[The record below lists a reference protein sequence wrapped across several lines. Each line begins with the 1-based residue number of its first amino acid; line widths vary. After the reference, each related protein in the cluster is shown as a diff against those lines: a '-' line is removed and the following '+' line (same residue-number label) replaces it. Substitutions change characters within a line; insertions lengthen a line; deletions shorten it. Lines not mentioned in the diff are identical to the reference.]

1 MATGDLA
8 RKVADPALLAVA
20 ESDAQEQ
27 VPVLIQVD
35 IPTARVEMRQ
45 DPRTGR
51 RIFVDVVTP
60 KPEEQEA
67 IEEQIAQAGVFLQ
80 QLLGS
85 QPVWIGAA
93 KAFIAT
99 VSGRQLREIVR
110 SPLIK
115 AIMPNRRLLR

>member
-35 IPTARVEMRQ
+35 VPTARVEMRQ

-99 VSGRQLREIVR
+99 VSGRQLREIAR

-115 AIMPNRRLLR
+115 AITPNRRLLR

>member
-1 MATGDLA
+1 
-8 RKVADPALLAVA
+8 
-20 ESDAQEQ
+20 
-27 VPVLIQVD
+27 
-35 IPTARVEMRQ
+35 
-45 DPRTGR
+45 
-51 RIFVDVVTP
+51 
-60 KPEEQEA
+60 
-67 IEEQIAQAGVFLQ
+67 VFLQ

-115 AIMPNRRLLR
+115 AITPNRRLLR